1 MIFIHTRMIPNTLSQ
16 ALTQKASDM
25 QVVTPYKTI
34 KRGEP
39 PIRPEPTTLTSTME
53 PQRKRSIIHSLAH
66 ADSNGDRRDATEQTI
81 PSYGGFHA
89 SLNRI
94 QGKSKVYF
102 HMSYNQPPNK
112 SVVNEIMEKLST
124 IITTK
129 HMPFAFLVGD
139 LPVYVLITLLKAEN
153 PKKFRDIVPFLGP
166 FHTQCAMMST
176 IYKH

>member
-1 MIFIHTRMIPNTLSQ
+1 MIFIQDPKTLSQ

-53 PQRKRSIIHSLAH
+53 PQRKRSIIHPLAH

-89 SLNRI
+89 SLNRK
-94 QGKSKVYF
+94 QGKSKAC
-102 HMSYNQPPNK
+102 H
-112 SVVNEIMEKLST
+112 
-124 IITTK
+124 TTS
-129 HMPFAFLVGD
+129 HQTSQL
-139 LPVYVLITLLKAEN
+139 
-153 PKKFRDIVPFLGP
+153 
-166 FHTQCAMMST
+166 
-176 IYKH
+176 

>member
-1 MIFIHTRMIPNTLSQ
+1 
-16 ALTQKASDM
+16 M

-53 PQRKRSIIHSLAH
+53 PQRKRSIIHPLAH

-89 SLNRI
+89 SLNRK
-94 QGKSKVYF
+94 QGKSKAYF

-112 SVVNEIMEKLST
+112 SVVNDIMEKLST

-139 LPVYVLITLLKAEN
+139 LPVYVLITLLKARASLQCMT
-153 PKKFRDIVPFLGP
+153 KLRRVLQHISLQTIW
-166 FHTQCAMMST
+166 HT
-176 IYKH
+176 